1 MKKLLLSFAVCALI
15 GSSNFAQNLVTNG
28 GFELPD
34 DVATEE
40 ISWKEFD
47 IAKKVDAPN
56 ITSSTDFSAKA
67 KIGWDDKFIYL
78 NLEVTDDSIYAEG
91 NENTWE
97 RDNFEIYFDMNNG
110 KLPLYP
116 RGEASWPSSF
126 DGQPG
131 YWQIRLIPGRTFEEL
146 NPSFSGGSQIYH
158 QISNTTTYTYE
169 LTLSLDSLLNGFVPE
184 IGKEIGF
191 DILASDNDNDPYYR
205 DQLSIFAT
213 LGTIWCDAAMWGT
226 LAFKEN
232 GGFEVIDDVTKPSE
246 VTNLAV
252 LPDYNKVLL
261 TWDPATDNIVVEQYI
276 VYVNDEEFARVYA
289 KDTSN
294 SIFVTDITIGEY
306 KFGVAAID
314 LAGNTSDIT
323 SISYTVVGINNSTL
337 SNLTIYPN
345 PSSSVISLN
354 NESKVTMQLF
364 NAAGQLI
371 SLKAVD
377 AGEKVDVS
385 ELAIGVYTVRV
396 IDNNNISVLKLI
408 KK

>member
-1 MKKLLLSFAVCALI
+1 
-15 GSSNFAQNLVTNG
+15 
-28 GFELPD
+28 
-34 DVATEE
+34 
-40 ISWKEFD
+40 
-47 IAKKVDAPN
+47 
-56 ITSSTDFSAKA
+56 
-67 KIGWDDKFIYL
+67 
-78 NLEVTDDSIYAEG
+78 
-91 NENTWE
+91 
-97 RDNFEIYFDMNNG
+97 
-110 KLPLYP
+110 
-116 RGEASWPSSF
+116 
-126 DGQPG
+126 
-131 YWQIRLIPGRTFEEL
+131 
-146 NPSFSGGSQIYH
+146 
-158 QISNTTTYTYE
+158 
-169 LTLSLDSLLNGFVPE
+169 LLNGFASE